1 MPPMSAAFSM
11 APSVNHFLAPRHLPS
26 GIRDAVI
33 EVQEQLQPR
42 NPAATHAHAPR
53 QPVMKFECPVCT
65 SAVRTVLT
73 NPTAGCAPLPNR
85 STQQARKPPSP
96 ATPSNTKQQQASKR
110 RLLLLPSR
118 IQEQG
123 TPPPPLLVVLPPL
136 TQRTV
141 VSLIVLCFLF
151 AQKKEEAVLR
161 QKLQQQQTTTI
172 HCPALPCLLA

>member
-1 MPPMSAAFSM
+1 MIECHQCLQ
-11 APSVNHFLAPRHLPS
+11 HFLWPQVSTIFWHPDICLLES
-26 GIRDAVI
+26 GMRSSRSTT
-33 EVQEQLQPR
+33 QPGS
-42 NPAATHAHAPR
+42 THAHAPR

-123 TPPPPLLVVLPPL
+123 TPRPPLLVVLPPL